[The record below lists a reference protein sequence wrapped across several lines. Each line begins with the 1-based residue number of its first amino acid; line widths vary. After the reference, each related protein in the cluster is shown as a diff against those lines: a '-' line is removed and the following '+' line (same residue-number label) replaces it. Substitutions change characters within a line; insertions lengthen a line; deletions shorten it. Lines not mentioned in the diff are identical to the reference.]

1 MKLPAFIKVAH
12 REFSIAAENKSVRNL
27 MLIIPVVIFI
37 LLAFIYVQGSLTK
50 IPVAVYDEDHSK
62 ISRTLIEF
70 LNSTES
76 MEVTYYLSSEDQLET
91 FFLNHKE
98 HAIFRIP
105 NGMERDILRGKNVT
119 VQTLTNSSNIIFGN
133 ILLREAYTV
142 VGTLSAGI
150 TIEKLVA
157 TGLTTEEAMNIAMP
171 IVVSAKPLFNPIYN
185 YLYYLVPGLL
195 TVLLQMIIFF
205 ISTRTINSEFNNGSF
220 TKLVDVSNNN
230 AANILIGKSLVY
242 LCFGLA
248 ISMFIGV
255 IFVIFGVPFKENGI
269 ELLVLFTLFIVS
281 NIALGLMLSST
292 IDDEILS
299 LDIAFFYNS
308 PAFVFSG
315 FTFPI
320 FGMPFFDTLYAQFI
334 PYTHFLYAFFKVYQ
348 IGTPISFIMA
358 EIYALLI
365 FAIVG
370 YLTAYVAL
378 KIRMKEVSH
387 NIKIRPALINE

>member
-1 MKLPAFIKVAH
+1 MSYPTFIKVAH
-12 REFSIAAENKSVRNL
+12 REFLISAKNPSVRNL
-27 MLIIPVVIFI
+27 MLFVPVVVFI
-37 LLAFIYVQGSLTK
+37 LLATIYVEGSLSK
-50 IPVAVYDEDHSK
+50 IPVAVYDEDHTK
-62 ISRTLIEF
+62 LSRTLVEF

-76 MEVTYYLSSEDQLET
+76 MEVTYYLSSEDRLET

-105 NGMERDILRGKNVT
+105 HGMERSIMRGENVT
-119 VQTLTNSSNIIFGN
+119 IQTLTNSSNIIFGN

-157 TGLTTEEAMNIAMP
+157 TGLSPNQAMNLAIP
-171 IVVSAKPLFNPIYN
+171 IVVTAKPLFNPIYN

-205 ISTRTINSEFNNGSF
+205 ISTRSINSEFSNGTFSS
-220 TKLVDVSNNN
+220 LLEVSNGN
-230 AANILIGKSLVY
+230 AVNIIVGKSLVY

-248 ISMFIGV
+248 ISMFIAI
-255 IFVIFGVPFKENGI
+255 IFMGFGIPFIDKEL
-269 ELLVLFTLFIVS
+269 ELLVLFAVFILS

-292 IDDEILS
+292 IDDEIMS

-315 FTFPI
+315 FTFPM

-348 IGTPISFIMA
+348 IGTPFSFISS
-358 EIYALLI
+358 EIVAMLI
-365 FAIVG
+365 FTIVG
-370 YLTAYVAL
+370 FVTAYLALRIRIKQTIKKQLL
-378 KIRMKEVSH
+378 KIAS
-387 NIKIRPALINE
+387 